1 MPAMQDPQ
9 QFGLLVIGDEILT
22 GKRTDRQCAHVIET
36 LDRRGLQLAWA
47 RFTGDDRR
55 RLVRELQLSR
65 EDVVPVVCF
74 GGIGATPDDQTRQA
88 AAEAFA
94 APLVRNR
101 DAVAMI
107 EDRFGAEAYPNRI
120 LMADLP
126 GHCALIPNAYNR
138 IPGFTLHDH
147 HFLPGFPVM
156 AWPMLDWVLEHYYPV
171 AHVRQVERSVRVIN
185 VRESDLLQLMQALSV
200 RHPDARL
207 FSLPHLGEV
216 NFIEIGFRG
225 EQAAVAAA
233 FADLVSRLEE
243 RGLVFA
249 AFSDAADARGAAPD
263 VF

>member
-1 MPAMQDPQ
+1 MKDPQ

-22 GKRTDRQCAHVIET
+22 GKRTDRHCSHVIET

-65 EDVVPVVCF
+65 EDEVPVFCF

-88 AAEAFA
+88 TAEAFT
-94 APLVRNR
+94 APLVRNP
-101 DAVAMI
+101 DALAMI
-107 EDRFGAEAYPNRI
+107 EDRLGAEAYPNRI

-126 GHCALIPNAYNR
+126 EHCMLIPNTYNR
-138 IPGFTLHDH
+138 IPGFSLYDH
-147 HFLPGFPVM
+147 HFMPGFPVM
-156 AWPMLDWVLEHYYPV
+156 AWPMLEWVLDHYYPV
-171 AHVRQVERSVRVIN
+171 VHVRQREKSVRVIN
-185 VRESDLLQLMQALSV
+185 VRESDLLELMQALCA

-225 EQAAVAAA
+225 EQDAVAAA
-233 FADLVSRLEE
+233 LADLVSCLEA

-249 AFSDAADARGAAPD
+249 AFSDAEDARVVAPA

>member
-1 MPAMQDPQ
+1 MKDPQ

-22 GKRTDRQCAHVIET
+22 GKRTDRHCSHVIET
-36 LDRRGLQLAWA
+36 LGRRGLQLAWA

-55 RLVRELQLSR
+55 RLVRELQQTG
-65 EDVVPVVCF
+65 EDVVPVFCF

-88 AAEAFA
+88 AAEAFD
-94 APLVRNR
+94 APLVRNP
-101 DAVAMI
+101 DALAMI
-107 EDRFGAEAYPNRI
+107 ENRFGKDAWPNRI

-126 GHCALIPNAYNR
+126 EHCALIPNAYNQV
-138 IPGFTLHDH
+138 PGFSLYDH
-147 HFLPGFPVM
+147 HFMPGFPVM
-156 AWPMLDWVLEHYYPV
+156 AWPMLDWVLDHYYPA
-171 AHVRQVERSVRVIN
+171 AHVQRQEKSVRVIN
-185 VRESDLLQLMQALSV
+185 VRESDLLQLMLALSV

-225 EQAAVAAA
+225 EQGAVAAA
-233 FADLVSRLEE
+233 LADLVSCLEA

-249 AFSDAADARGAAPD
+249 AFSDAADVRVAAPA

>member
-1 MPAMQDPQ
+1 MNDPR
-9 QFGLLVIGDEILT
+9 QFGLLVVGDEILL
-22 GKRTDRQCAHVIET
+22 GKRQDRHYSHVIET
-36 LDRRGLQLAWA
+36 LGKRGMQLAWA
-47 RFTGDDRR
+47 RFAGDDHR
-55 RLVRELQLSR
+55 RLVRELQQTR
-65 EDVVPVVCF
+65 QDAVPVFCF

-94 APLVRNR
+94 SPLVRNR

-107 EDRFGAEAYPNRI
+107 EERFGAEAYPNRI

-126 GHCALIPNAYNR
+126 GNCALIPNAYNR
-138 IPGFTLHDH
+138 IPGFSLYDH
-147 HFLPGFPVM
+147 HFMPGFPVM
-156 AWPMLDWVLEHYYPV
+156 AWPMLEWVLDHYYPV
-171 AHVRQVERSVRVIN
+171 VHARQREKSVRVIN

-216 NFIEIGFRG
+216 NFVEIGFRG
-225 EQAAVAAA
+225 ERGAVASAL
-233 FADLVSRLEE
+233 ADLVSCLEE

-249 AFSDAADARGAAPD
+249 AFSDAADELGAAPD

>member
-1 MPAMQDPQ
+1 MKDPQ

-22 GKRTDRQCAHVIET
+22 GKRTDRHCSHVIET

-55 RLVRELQLSR
+55 RLVQELQLTR
-65 EDVVPVVCF
+65 EDGIPVFCF

-94 APLVRNR
+94 APLARNL

-126 GHCALIPNAYNR
+126 EHCALIPNAYNR
-138 IPGFTLHDH
+138 IPGFSLYDH
-147 HFLPGFPVM
+147 HFMPGFPVM
-156 AWPMLDWVLEHYYPV
+156 AWPMLEWVLDHYYPAV
-171 AHVRQVERSVRVIN
+171 HVRQREKSVRVIN

-216 NFIEIGFRG
+216 NFVEIGFRG
-225 EQAAVAAA
+225 EQAMVAAA
-233 FADLVSRLEE
+233 LADLVSCLEE

-249 AFSDAADARGAAPD
+249 AFSDAADMRGAGPD

>member
-1 MPAMQDPQ
+1 MKDPQ
-9 QFGLLVIGDEILT
+9 QFGLLVVGDEILT
-22 GKRTDRQCAHVIET
+22 GKRTDRHCSHVIET

-65 EDVVPVVCF
+65 EDEVPVFCF

-88 AAEAFA
+88 TAEAFA
-94 APLVRNR
+94 APLVRNP
-101 DAVAMI
+101 DALAMI
-107 EDRFGAEAYPNRI
+107 EGRFGVEAYPNRI

-126 GHCALIPNAYNR
+126 EHCTLIPNTYNR
-138 IPGFTLHDH
+138 IPGFSLYDH
-147 HFLPGFPVM
+147 HFMPGFPVM
-156 AWPMLDWVLEHYYPV
+156 AWPMLEWVLDHYYPV
-171 AHVRQVERSVRVIN
+171 VHVRQREKSVRVIN
-185 VRESDLLQLMQALSV
+185 VRESDLLELMQALCA

-225 EQAAVAAA
+225 EQGAVAAA
-233 FADLVSRLEE
+233 LADLVSCLEV

-249 AFSDAADARGAAPD
+249 AFSDAEDARVVAPA